1 MEGANN
7 QNIPEPNNNSV
18 QNRNDS
24 PKYYLIWVDDKV
36 NNEENKMYKSYIEE
50 KINKY
55 NIIPFQDVESS
66 IKKILG
72 LFFEETFVI
81 LNREFYKDFVNSF
94 MNKLPDI
101 KVVPKFIIFTGNKKR
116 FLDTYKDSEIKD
128 VLSNKYYTLGGIQTS
143 FESIYKFLSTDS
155 WRDRP
160 NIEDIKFD
168 GEESNELTFEYV
180 NSIKDLTLPTFFKS
194 LIKIDEND
202 NFEKLNQYLYNKY
215 SNNNDVKNLLSQIE
229 GIPSIPLELLCKY
242 YARLYTIESDFY
254 KDINQFLRRKQI
266 KKEEEKSKS
275 MKFFLPYVK
284 LLYEGLKLSCFSY
297 NFKDKDKLYRY
308 SKMTLSE
315 KKLIDEY
322 LSKKK
327 EGLPGA
333 ICFSRS
339 FLSFSKERKVADDFM
354 KKYNTPE
361 NKNKNDE
368 LLNIIFI
375 LQKKENNDEK
385 NKGKNKNEN
394 EKNEN
399 GKNENNNSEESLFTF
414 IDLSVISAI
423 NKEKEVL
430 FLPFSAFEIKDTI
443 KDFEDKENNITGYEI
458 ELDYLGKYADKIKSL
473 ENNNEIISKSPF
485 TENIFSSGIID
496 ISKSNKTTYQHVIK
510 SHKKY
515 EKTHTEIK
523 TAIKNKKYNEK
534 VLKDLNEAE
543 KKKANNTS
551 IKKPNNDVSNNNNNN
566 TISQMIKVERTC
578 LKNLGDTSYLNPVLL
593 CLSNIEELKKY
604 FTDKRNINF
613 IKANAK
619 KMALSFFFEE
629 LFRNFYLE
637 KEKKDLYTPE
647 HILKI
652 LGFYNENFFKD
663 TEINNPN
670 KCLIYV
676 LKILH
681 HELNRLKDNKGNNEY
696 NKKDRNMVI
705 NYGIRN
711 VLNTNDSVISDNFN
725 WLEIKQYECSECDET
740 IYDMK
745 TFNYFN
751 LELLELYQTNNDNNK
766 LKIEECI
773 KFKSEK
779 KDENQDCLNCNKKCP
794 MKSISAIYRSPKI
807 FVFLLD
813 RGNANGEQLEVPFY
827 LEDEINL
834 ESCIEDKKAPKKYK
848 LIGLVSKNK
857 DQKYIA
863 FYNTFKDGYWYFY
876 NDEECYKIQQKEL
889 IDNHNN
895 NSFIPCIL
903 FYKSN

>member
-7 QNIPEPNNNSV
+7 KNVPEPNNNSV

-24 PKYYLIWVDDKV
+24 PKYYLIWVDEKV
-36 NNEENKMYKSYIEE
+36 NNEENKSYKLEIQE
-50 KINKY
+50 KIKKY
-55 NIIPFQDVESS
+55 NIISFQDVESS
-66 IKKILG
+66 IEKILE

-81 LNREFYKDFVNSF
+81 LNREFYKDFIKSF

-101 KVVPKFIIFTGNKKR
+101 NVIPKIIIFTGNKKR
-116 FLDTYKDSEIKD
+116 FLDTYKDSEIKE

-143 FESIYKFLSTDS
+143 FESIKNFLSKDS

-168 GEESNELTFEYV
+168 GEESKELTFEYV
-180 NSIKDLTLPTFFKS
+180 DSTEKLALPTFFKS

-202 NFEKLNQYLYNKY
+202 NFEKLNQYLYSKY
-215 SNNNDVKNLLSQIE
+215 SCNNDVKNLLSQIE
-229 GIPSIPLELLCKY
+229 GIPSIPLEILCKY
-242 YARLYTIESDFY
+242 YARLYTIESNFY
-254 KDINQFLRRKQI
+254 KDINKFLRRKPI
-266 KKEEEKSKS
+266 KKEEEKTKS

-297 NFKDKDKLYRY
+297 NFKDKLYRF
-308 SKMTLSE
+308 SRITPSE
-315 KKLIDEY
+315 KTLIDEY

-339 FLSFSKERKVADDFM
+339 FLSFSKERKVAEDFLIDN
-354 KKYNTPE
+354 NTPE
-361 NKNKNDE
+361 KKNDE

-385 NKGKNKNEN
+385 NNEKNE
-394 EKNEN
+394 NEN
-399 GKNENNNSEESLFTF
+399 GKNENNTCQESLFTF
-414 IDLSVISAI
+414 IDLSVISKI
-423 NKEKEVL
+423 DKEKEVL

-443 KDFEDKENNITGYEI
+443 KKFEDKKNNITGYEI
-458 ELDYLGKYADKIKSL
+458 ELDYLDKYADKIKSIK
-473 ENNNEIISKSPF
+473 NNNEIISNTPYK
-485 TENIFSSGIID
+485 EELYSSGIID
-496 ISKSNKTTYQHVIK
+496 ISESKNKTYQNVIEGFK
-510 SHKKY
+510 NY
-515 EKTHTEIK
+515 EKTYTEIK
-523 TAIKNKKYNEK
+523 TGIKNKKYNEI
-534 VLKDLNEAE
+534 VLKDMKEAE
-543 KKKANNTS
+543 KKKSSNIS
-551 IKKPNNDVSNNNNNN
+551 IKNPNNDVSNNNNN
-566 TISQMIKVERTC
+566 TISQMIKVKRTC
-578 LKNLGDTSYLNPVLL
+578 LKNLGDTSYLNSVLL

-613 IKANAK
+613 IKTNAK
-619 KMALSFFFEE
+619 KLALSFFFEE
-629 LFRNFYLE
+629 LFKNFYLE

-681 HELNRLKDNKGNNEY
+681 YELNRLKNNKENNEY
-696 NKKDRNMVI
+696 DKKDRNMVI
-705 NYGIRN
+705 NYGIKN
-711 VLNTNDSVISDNFN
+711 FFNTNDSVISDNFN
-725 WLEIKQYECSECDET
+725 WLEIKQYECSECAET

-751 LELLELYQTNNDNNK
+751 LELLELYSINK
-766 LKIEECI
+766 KELKIEECI
-773 KFKSEK
+773 NFKSQEK
-779 KDENQDCLNCNKKCP
+779 KESQDCLTCNKKCP

-827 LEDEINL
+827 LEEEINL

-848 LIGLVSKNK
+848 LIGLVSINK
-857 DQKYIA
+857 DKKYIA
-863 FYNTFKDGYWYFY
+863 FYNTFKEGFWYFY

-895 NSFIPCIL
+895 NTFIPCIL